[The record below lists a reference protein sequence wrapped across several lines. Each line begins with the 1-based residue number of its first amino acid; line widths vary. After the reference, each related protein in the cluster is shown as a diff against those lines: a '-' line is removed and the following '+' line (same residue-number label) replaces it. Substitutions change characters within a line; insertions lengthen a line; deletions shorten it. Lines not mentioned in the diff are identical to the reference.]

1 MGLLYNKYTN
11 MTDHSWYQS
20 SNVLYSAC
28 MDKDTSDKK
37 DLIIIF
43 KGGAT
48 YMYRNV
54 DINDYIMF
62 KSADSQGK
70 YLPNIIRKYE
80 CIKLDITSLEDLD
93 KMREEFEK
101 ETQLVTEALQ
111 QNGITYNMKYND
123 QTGEFQLYL
132 NDKCIFEGVEGEVS
146 VVKLLRCMNINYTME
161 QIEL

>member
-1 MGLLYNKYTN
+1 

-48 YMYRNV
+48 YMYKNV

-62 KSADSQGK
+62 KGADSQGK
-70 YLPNIIRKYE
+70 YLPNIIRK
-80 CIKLDITSLEDLD
+80 
-93 KMREEFEK
+93 
-101 ETQLVTEALQ
+101 
-111 QNGITYNMKYND
+111 
-123 QTGEFQLYL
+123 
-132 NDKCIFEGVEGEVS
+132 
-146 VVKLLRCMNINYTME
+146 
-161 QIEL
+161 

>member
-1 MGLLYNKYTN
+1 M
-11 MTDHSWYQS
+11 
-20 SNVLYSAC
+20 
-28 MDKDTSDKK
+28 
-37 DLIIIF
+37 
-43 KGGAT
+43 
-48 YMYRNV
+48 
-54 DINDYIMF
+54 
-62 KSADSQGK
+62 
-70 YLPNIIRKYE
+70 
-80 CIKLDITSLEDLD
+80 DITSLEDLD
-93 KMREEFEK
+93 KMREDFEK